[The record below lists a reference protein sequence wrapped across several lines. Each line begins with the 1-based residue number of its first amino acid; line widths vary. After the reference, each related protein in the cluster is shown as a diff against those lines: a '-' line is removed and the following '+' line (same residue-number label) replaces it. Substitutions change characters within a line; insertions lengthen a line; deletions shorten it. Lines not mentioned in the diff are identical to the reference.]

1 MSAAPASAASSVCSD
16 LDDALAVGTPSS
28 SGPCLL
34 SASSIELATTGRQA
48 LEHGSVRSKAAYF
61 EALCHANTTMHI
73 QCSSE
78 DGAQQCG
85 RPSREPRISRQL
97 QHGAFPDADMAHAD
111 SDEEAAGEWQD
122 FSEVH
127 LLLRMPRSHAAREQ
141 PTPSS
146 SSKYGSIAEME
157 DLIERLQEALELK
170 EGQHKAAVDAFRRR
184 SAECENLQ
192 TVVRELSESRSKAAC
207 QRAVLAEKYGELQ
220 SEYHRMLRIADLSR
234 TVSKENLATTS
245 RTRSE
250 LRRVQSE
257 LHATKNHALSL
268 NEKHKKVRV
277 ENALLKEKV
286 GLLER
291 CDFAE
296 TQESECKK
304 HFTRYRLAE
313 TY

>member
-1 MSAAPASAASSVCSD
+1 MFGWKRQRKDEETAAAAAAACPPLGTSPAAVVSAAPASAASSVCSD

-184 SAECENLQ
+184 VSRQPVGTGHRPPVLPAFWLMHGRMQHAPSNDLATSLAPCLP
-192 TVVRELSESRSKAAC
+192 TPLLIGHSCVRPPALLPPLCCCCRAVGGVREL
-207 QRAVLAEKYGELQ
+207 
-220 SEYHRMLRIADLSR
+220 ADGG
-234 TVSKENLATTS
+234 A
-245 RTRSE
+245 
-250 LRRVQSE
+250 
-257 LHATKNHALSL
+257 
-268 NEKHKKVRV
+268 
-277 ENALLKEKV
+277 
-286 GLLER
+286 
-291 CDFAE
+291 
-296 TQESECKK
+296 
-304 HFTRYRLAE
+304 
-313 TY
+313 